1 MQNYSLEKLYS
12 LTLIDIVGKITGGD
26 LADIGA
32 IEDSRYNVLGVFD
45 WEVKGLEAVA
55 YTRTS
60 GKDRGK

>member
-1 MQNYSLEKLYS
+1 MTE
-12 LTLIDIVGKITGGD
+12 GD